1 MEDDGW
7 QQAGRK
13 DIELCSCSTKIVITV
28 IGGSTV
34 SPSTDMYLIH
44 TLRNIQIRFTSA
56 LL

>member
-13 DIELCSCSTKIVITV
+13 DIELCITKIVIAV
-28 IGGSTV
+28 VGGSTV

-44 TLRNIQIRFTSA
+44 ALRNIQIRFTSA

>member
-28 IGGSTV
+28 VGGSTV